1 MEQKIPIFGRST
13 STKKQKLLMRMQ
25 VCFDMAKND
34 FQKIALSSV
43 LIRMESYS
51 SRVVQL
57 TVIIDFP
64 SIFNQ
69 VKISTL

>member
-1 MEQKIPIFGRST
+1 MIYYLANKKLPIFGRST

-43 LIRMESYS
+43 LIRMES
-51 SRVVQL
+51 
-57 TVIIDFP
+57 
-64 SIFNQ
+64 
-69 VKISTL
+69 

>member
-1 MEQKIPIFGRST
+1 
-13 STKKQKLLMRMQ
+13 MRMQ

-51 SRVVQL
+51 SGGSAINRY
-57 TVIIDFP
+57 
-64 SIFNQ
+64 N
-69 VKISTL
+69 

>member
-1 MEQKIPIFGRST
+1 MIYYLANKKLPIFGRST
-13 STKKQKLLMRMQ
+13 SIKKQKLLMRMQ

-51 SRVVQL
+51 SSSGGSAINRYNWL
-57 TVIIDFP
+57 
-64 SIFNQ
+64 SFNF
-69 VKISTL
+69 

>member
-1 MEQKIPIFGRST
+1 
-13 STKKQKLLMRMQ
+13 MRMQ